1 MIRADNSREKVG
13 SQISILL
20 ISNDLVENKNK
31 TAFKEIKSLYKD
43 GFKEFI
49 LKELVTDMRDG
60 FTIKDKCR

>member
-13 SQISILL
+13 SQILILL

-43 GFKEFI
+43 GFKEFV
-49 LKELVTDMRDG
+49 LKEHVADMRDG